1 MLLFSFESVVNNLLF
16 LDRQRPTAFRGPS
29 TLVSMAAANRPS
41 LEQVKTEWGLNL
53 CLGLT
58 PWRPFSVPHRIG
70 GPIWLTIGKRPIL
83 GILPAHKPKGRTGLV
98 SVAFASQLTQQFA

>member
-16 LDRQRPTAFRGPS
+16 LEPFLGPE
-29 TLVSMAAANRPS
+29 NPNFYPS

-58 PWRPFSVPHRIG
+58 PWRPFSVPHSG
-70 GPIWLTIGKRPIL
+70 
-83 GILPAHKPKGRTGLV
+83 
-98 SVAFASQLTQQFA
+98 